1 MPPHSSS
8 TEAILVLNEIAE
20 SSNNIKFKFIPSFS
34 IYCLTGT
41 SLEKKKIFGLTHLIN
56 VFEYYRILIKT
67 LFGIKTSQA

>member
-41 SLEKKKIFGLTHLIN
+41 SLGKKKVGLTHLIN
-56 VFEYYRILIKT
+56 VFEYHRILIKT